1 MIGSKLKQLYGRLE
15 IHINKLFAA
24 AVMSSFG
31 APVTFVFSIV
41 ISSLVNDW
49 TGLDGFKL
57 MSLFFLSFL
66 VSLFFTF
73 ALTVF
78 VFLFAKVFG
87 MVSVNAALVSL
98 ICLVAFGFLTVI
110 GVDFRDAPDLRMQVY
125 ALGLAAV
132 NALIFML
139 LAFKQTKKYITINNI
154 AT

>member
-15 IHINKLFAA
+15 IQINKLFAV

-31 APVTFVFSIV
+31 APVTFVFTIV

-73 ALTVF
+73 ALTVL

-87 MVSVNAALVSL
+87 IVSVNAGLVSL
-98 ICLVAFGFLTVI
+98 VCLVAFGFLTFI
-110 GVDFRDAPDLRMQVY
+110 GVDFRDAPDLRMQIY
-125 ALGLAAV
+125 AFGLAAA

-139 LAFKQTKKYITINNI
+139 LAYKQPKNI
-154 AT
+154 LL

>member
-1 MIGSKLKQLYGRLE
+1 MIGSKLKHFYGRLE
-15 IHINKLFAA
+15 IPSNKLFAA
-24 AVMSSFG
+24 AMMSSFG
-31 APVTFVFSIV
+31 APVTFVFTIV

-78 VFLFAKVFG
+78 VFMFSKVFG
-87 MVSVNAALVSL
+87 IVSVNAGLVSL

-110 GVDFRDAPDLRMQVY
+110 GVDFRDAPDLRMQTY
-125 ALGLAAV
+125 AVGLAAV

-139 LAFKQTKKYITINNI
+139 LAYKQPKKYNVINNI

>member
-1 MIGSKLKQLYGRLE
+1 MFSSKLKQFYGRLE
-15 IHINKLFAA
+15 IPSNKLFAA

-31 APVTFVFSIV
+31 APITFVFTIV
-41 ISSLVNDW
+41 VNSLVNDW

-87 MVSVNAALVSL
+87 IVSVNAGLVSL
-98 ICLVAFGFLTVI
+98 VCLVAFGFLTVI
-110 GVDFRDAPDLRMQVY
+110 GVDFRDAPDLRMQIY
-125 ALGLAAV
+125 AVGLAAV

-139 LAFKQTKKYITINNI
+139 LAYIQPKKYNAINNI